1 MERHMTTIWH
11 LPRIEILDLN
21 TIDEKRPAALLTGEH
36 SWQVA
41 SSRGLNLPLV
51 IQAEP
56 HKADHEFFKTLSK
69 ELPPQVEVIYAV
81 GGGLV
86 ADCAKYIGWV
96 NKLPVVVVP
105 TSLSV
110 DGFFTALVAVREGGS
125 VHYVTTGPAES
136 VIIDWEVISG
146 APAHL
151 RGTGICELL
160 SIVTGLL
167 DWRYAAERN
176 KTTQD
181 TRFQPW
187 AAGLAAGIAQQAFK
201 IAEGVGQGRVES
213 LRNLLDLMCT
223 EVALTGQIG
232 HNRPQ
237 EGSEQYF
244 AYAIEGKTASGYGV
258 PYADLVGP
266 GILIAAA
273 LHGQD
278 IGPIRDTIQSAGI
291 RLDQLQPS
299 DIEETL
305 RNMPDYVRKHNLPY
319 SIFNEWNATSENVAN
334 VLSRTGLDMHG

>member
-1 MERHMTTIWH
+1 MTTIWH
-11 LPRIEILDLN
+11 LPRIEISDLHTLD
-21 TIDEKRPAALLTGEH
+21 EQRPTALLTGQRAW
-36 SWQVA
+36 SVA
-41 SSRGLNLPLV
+41 SAEGLNLPLV

-56 HKADHEFFKTLSK
+56 HKSDHDFYKTLAK
-69 ELPPQVEVIYAV
+69 ELPPQVEVIYGV

-96 NKLPVVVVP
+96 NKLPVVLVP
-105 TSLSV
+105 TALSV
-110 DGFFTALVAVREGGS
+110 DGFFTSLVAVREGGT
-125 VHYVTTGPAES
+125 VQYVTTGPAES
-136 VIIDWEVISG
+136 VIIDWDLISG

-201 IAEGVGQGRVES
+201 IAEGVGQGKVES

-244 AYAIEGKTASGYGV
+244 AYAIEGKTASGHGV

-266 GILIAAA
+266 GILIASA

-278 IGPIRDTIQSAGI
+278 INPIRDTIQSAGI
-291 RLDQLQPS
+291 RLDQLSPS

-305 RNMPDYVRKHNLPY
+305 RNMPAYVRKHDLPY
-319 SIFNEWNATSENVAN
+319 SIFNEWNPDNTSD
-334 VLSRTGLDMHG
+334 VLTRIGLDVHG

>member
-1 MERHMTTIWH
+1 MTTIWH
-11 LPRIEILDLN
+11 LPQIEIAGIRD
-21 TIDEKRPAALLTGEH
+21 IQEKRPTALLTGEE
-36 SWQVA
+36 SWKA
-41 SSRGLNLPLV
+41 IGGTLNLPLV

-56 HKADHEFFKTLSK
+56 HKADHDFFKALAA

-96 NKLPVVVVP
+96 HKLPVVIIP
-105 TSLSV
+105 TTLSV
-110 DGFFTALVAVREGGS
+110 DGFFTSLVAVREAGS
-125 VHYVTTGPAES
+125 VHYVTTGPADT
-136 VIIDWEVISG
+136 VYIDWEIIRS

-176 KTTQD
+176 KTTAD
-181 TRFQPW
+181 TRFLPW

-201 IAEGVGQGRVES
+201 IAQGVGQGKIES

-223 EVALTGQIG
+223 EVALTNQIG

-244 AYAIEGKTASGYGV
+244 AYAIERKVAAGYGI

-266 GILIAAA
+266 GTLVAAF

-278 IGPIRDTIQSAGI
+278 IAPIRDTIESAGI
-291 RLDQLQPS
+291 RLDQLRPR
-299 DIEETL
+299 DVETTL
-305 RNMPDYVRKHNLPY
+305 QQMPDYVMQHNLPY
-319 SIFNEWNATSENVAN
+319 SIFNEWKATPEAINAVMAK
-334 VLSRTGLDMHG
+334 TGLDGSL

>member
-1 MERHMTTIWH
+1 MTTIWH
-11 LPRIEILDLN
+11 LPRIELSDLHTLD
-21 TIDEKRPAALLTGEH
+21 EQRPTALLTGRH
-36 SWQVA
+36 AWSVA
-41 SSRGLNLPLV
+41 SAEGLKLPLV

-56 HKADHEFFKTLSK
+56 RRADHEFFKMLAK

-96 NKLPVVVVP
+96 NKLPVVIVP
-105 TSLSV
+105 TALSV
-110 DGFFTALVAVREGGS
+110 DGFFTALVAVREAGT
-125 VHYVTTGPAES
+125 VHYVTTGPAEA
-136 VIIDWEVISG
+136 VIIDWDLISG
-146 APAHL
+146 APPYL

-201 IAEGVGQGRVES
+201 IAEGVGQGKVES
-213 LRNLLDLMCT
+213 LRNLLDLMCA

-244 AYAIEGKTASGYGV
+244 AYAIESKVARGEGI

-278 IGPIRDTIQSAGI
+278 ISPIRDTIESAGI
-291 RLDQLQPS
+291 RLDQLSATEIQ
-299 DIEETL
+299 DTL
-305 RNMPDYVRKHNLPY
+305 RNMPDYVRKHDLPY
-319 SIFNEWNATSENVAN
+319 SIFNEWNSDNASE
-334 VLSRTGLDMHG
+334 VLSRIGLDVHG